1 MEVLPSRV
9 GNEDEDIVASNAEL
23 GIVVGSN
30 TIAGNG
36 AALGL
41 NSRDSGASVGWI
53 SSATTIGLNTNADGE
68 LVGEKVVI
76 MLETVSRLLQKGDC
90 GCIH

>member
-1 MEVLPSRV
+1 LEVLPSRV
-9 GNEDEDIVASNAEL
+9 GNEDEDIVASSTVV

-36 AALGL
+36 AVLGL
-41 NSRDSGASVGWI
+41 NSRDGGASVGWI
-53 SSATTIGLNTNADGE
+53 SSATTIGLNTNADGK
-68 LVGEKVVI
+68 LVGEKV
-76 MLETVSRLLQKGDC
+76 ETVSRLLQKGDC